1 MCYSFGEKGAIIIF
15 GVIKVTFPHVE
26 NHGLSFV
33 NFARRVLLPKAAVL
47 LAQADMGL
55 LRDEAMNVMQI
66 SRDYGMTM
74 HPQDDNKEDQYLRDL
89 KSRWGKGRVAVKMEA
104 EERILKLEPE
114 EPVLSQPLPE
124 VECRTVMENG
134 VEIFEIMD

>member
-1 MCYSFGEKGAIIIF
+1 MRYSFGEKGAIIIF
-15 GVIKVTFPHVE
+15 GVIEVTFPHVE

-33 NFARRVLLPKAAVL
+33 NFARRVLLPEVAVL

-55 LRDEAMNVMQI
+55 LRDEAMNVMRV

-74 HPQDDNKEDQYLRDL
+74 HPQDDNKEDQYLCDL
-89 KSRWGKGRVAVKMEA
+89 KSRWGKGRVAVKMEV
-104 EERILKLEPE
+104 EEQILKLEPE